1 MKRMI
6 KYPSIEQY
14 RGVVK
19 QITERACYV
28 DKGEDGKAVF
38 DFLKPKPKLTFVASE
53 KIHGTNA
60 GVSYSIP
67 DGIWAQSRENII
79 TVEKDN
85 AGFAFFISQNESV
98 LIDMIKLLA
107 REHNIDLNKKIIT
120 LYGEWAGG
128 NIQKNS
134 ALSGGEKSFILF
146 EHFKVSPIEPSE
158 EEKAV
163 WYKTIIYSDFGVPN
177 PYIEW
182 ASYRNSKIF
191 NIMDYPTYSFEIN
204 FNTPDKGINQIIEL
218 VDVIEEASP
227 VGKAFGFETNIGEG
241 VVCSYLTEDNS
252 LIQFKVK
259 GEKHSNS
266 KVKTTKVVDTEKLD
280 KLDACVEKI
289 CHSWRFEQMF
299 NLANDTIN
307 DGVPDI
313 KNIALFLKMLNSDT
327 LKEELDIIAE
337 FGFEPKD
344 VLPKVSKIGKIWY
357 LNELNK
363 F

>member
-28 DKGEDGKAVF
+28 DKGEDGKAIF

-85 AGFAFFISQNESV
+85 AGFAFFVSQNESV
-98 LIDMIKLLA
+98 LINIIRLLA
-107 REHNIDLNKKIIT
+107 KEHNINLNEKIIT

-163 WYKTIIYSDFGVPN
+163 WYKTIIYSDFGVPS

-191 NIMDYPTYSFEIN
+191 NIMDFPTHSFEID
-204 FNTPDKGINQIIEL
+204 FNTPDRCINQIIEL

-227 VGKAFGFETNIGEG
+227 VGKAFGFEANIGEG
-241 VVCSYLTEDNS
+241 VVCSYLTDDNS

-259 GEKHSNS
+259 GEKHSKS

-289 CHSWRFEQMF
+289 CHSWRFEQGLVEVF
-299 NLANDTIN
+299 GSDYDRTI
-307 DGVPDI
+307 DRKRIGEY
-313 KNIALFLKMLNSDT
+313 LKWVSQDT

-337 FGFEPKD
+337 FGFEPKE
-344 VLPKVSKIGKIWY
+344 VLGKVSQKAKEY
-357 LNELNK
+357 FFEVENNL
-363 F
+363 